1 MRKTEIAI
9 VFIMMV
15 VAAMAPGCTTG
26 KTLSFDVKGQV
37 DRPGTYDLNSY
48 EDRFVTIT
56 AKLDG
61 KVTHLPEANYTGI
74 PLRTVLSD
82 AGVKSGATSV
92 TVRASDGYAQTFELA
107 NVTAD
112 DDVILINEN
121 ETVRVVARG
130 FAGGMW
136 VEQVTELDVS

>member
-37 DRPGTYDLNSY
+37 DKPGTYDLNSY

-92 TVRASDGYAQTFELA
+92 TIEGVRRLRPDVRAGQRD
-107 NVTAD
+107 
-112 DDVILINEN
+112 
-121 ETVRVVARG
+121 R
-130 FAGGMW
+130 
-136 VEQVTELDVS
+136 